1 MTTIADL
8 TQAPNVGRK
17 AVILFW
23 APWHDD
29 SAPGGTMDGVLRTL
43 ASATA
48 TTSHDDDDSSIL
60 FARVQAE
67 SCPNLSKQYQVTAVP
82 TFVLLDEKGNV
93 FEKIEGNEDVS
104 NVTLAV
110 QRLAAA
116 PGSNSMAPEKTT
128 HESDALTKRLDRLI
142 RSSPVMLF
150 MKGTPTA
157 PKCGFSR
164 QAVALLQDND
174 IPFGSFDILSDDA
187 VRQGLKKHS
196 NWPTYPQLYVN
207 GTLVGGL
214 DILQEMAE
222 DDSSSLNEQLGL
234 SESIMQQQQPEE
246 SLNDR
251 LNKLVRRHKV
261 MLFMKGLPSA
271 PRCGFSRQ
279 MCDILNEQGV
289 SFDAYNILEDE
300 EVRQGLKTF
309 SSWPTY
315 PQLYVDGNLIGGLDI
330 VKEMKEDGSL
340 KEALLGG

>member
-1 MTTIADL
+1 MTTIEDL
-8 TQAPNVGRK
+8 TQAPKVGQK

-43 ASATA
+43 AGATA
-48 TTSHDDDDSSIL
+48 TTSHDDDSSIL

-67 SCPNLSKQYQVTAVP
+67 SCPHLSKQYQVTAVP

-110 QRLAAA
+110 QRLVAA
-116 PGSNSMAPEKTT
+116 PGSDDMAPEKNP
-128 HESDALTKRLDRLI
+128 HEDALTKRLDRLI

-164 QAVALLQDND
+164 QTVALLQDSD
-174 IPFGSFDILSDDA
+174 IHFGSFDILSDDA
-187 VRQGLKKHS
+187 VRQGLKQHS

-214 DILQEMAE
+214 DILKEMAE
-222 DDSSSLNEQLGL
+222 DEGSSLKEQLGL
-234 SESIMQQQQPEE
+234 SESMMQQQQQPEE

-279 MCDILNEQGV
+279 ICDILNEEGV

-300 EVRQGLKTF
+300 EVRQGLKAF
-309 SSWPTY
+309 SDWPTY

-340 KEALLGG
+340 KEALLSG